1 MNVTNSEL
9 RRRARVTLGG
19 KIFGRQWLMGLA
31 VSLVLSAI
39 LSVAASLPAGSIILT
54 GPITFGLYLTF
65 IDAVRTKKEITFDL
79 AFEGFKNFSATLLL
93 GLMQGLFVALWI
105 LLFVIPGMIIAI
117 ILLSVFQTIT
127 VTPWIALC
135 FIPGIIKY
143 YSYSMA
149 YYIMADHPEY
159 TWREALRDSKAMM
172 KGNKWK
178 FFCLDFS
185 FIGWY
190 IVGFL
195 CLGVGTLWVSPY
207 QHTAHA
213 EFYNELVG
221 NVAAEETTEEA
232 PVADDHV

>member
-1 MNVTNSEL
+1 MNAKNSEL
-9 RRRARVTLGG
+9 RRRARETLGG

-93 GLMQGLFVALWI
+93 GLMEMIFLTLWAFV
-105 LLFVIPGMIIAI
+105 FVIPA
-117 ILLSVFQTIT
+117 
-127 VTPWIALC
+127 
-135 FIPGIIKY
+135 FIKA

-172 KGNKWK
+172 KGKKWK
-178 FFCLDFS
+178 LFCLDLS
-185 FIGWY
+185 FIGWA

-195 CLGVGTLWVSPY
+195 CLGVGMLWVYPY
-207 QHTAHA
+207 QYTAHA

-232 PVADDHV
+232 PVADDYN

>member
-1 MNVTNSEL
+1 MNVKNSEL

-19 KIFGRQWLMGLA
+19 KIFGRQWLMALA

-39 LSVAASLPAGSIILT
+39 LSVAANLPAGLLILT
-54 GPITFGLYLTF
+54 GPITFGLHLTF
-65 IDAVRTKKEITFDL
+65 INAVRTKKEITFDL

-93 GLMQGLFVALWI
+93 GLMEMIFLTLWAFV
-105 LLFVIPGMIIAI
+105 FVIPA
-117 ILLSVFQTIT
+117 
-127 VTPWIALC
+127 
-135 FIPGIIKY
+135 FIKA

-172 KGNKWK
+172 KGKKWK
-178 FFCLDFS
+178 LFCLDLS

-190 IVGFL
+190 IVGAL
-195 CLGVGTLWVSPY
+195 CFGVGMLWVSPY
-207 QHTAHA
+207 HYMAHT

-221 NVAAEETTEEA
+221 HKAPEEAPATEEA
-232 PVADDHV
+232 PADYI